1 MKEHELKKALG
12 KIQLSND
19 GQKRIMEK
27 LKNKRRDE
35 YKMKSKKL
43 IPIAIAATLVLGI
56 TAFAAV
62 RGWSEGFLQKMNI
75 TEGQMK
81 QLQGSDTSAV
91 AMPNVSDTHDGIT
104 VSTAQCLY
112 DGNFVRMAFYVEGYD
127 IENTM
132 EPELEHIN
140 ILVDGQEGHNYDWCF
155 FNGIDW
161 TDRDNP
167 VMADGSPVKE
177 DEDGEY
183 IPNYRIADGKMEI
196 NLNWAPYVE
205 SGKRLSGKELEN
217 KKITVLFQNFGG
229 KKGIWKLEWTMKNS
243 QEGTLFAPN
252 EELGDT
258 GITINE
264 VTLYAASATVKYAYP
279 KREVEI
285 DAYDEAG
292 NVRKTTDFEEPP
304 ELIGV
309 KLKDGTLLTNIN
321 DGGSGGYENGNTDEF
336 VARVNF
342 SKILNTDEVDSL
354 LFIKNYPENG
364 KIKIT
369 EEDCYVVKL
378 Y

>member
-1 MKEHELKKALG
+1 MKEQELKNALNN
-12 KIQLSND
+12 IRLTD
-19 GQKRIMEK
+19 EEEKRILEK
-27 LKNKRRDE
+27 VKIKGKEE
-35 YKMKSKKL
+35 YKMKSKKI

-62 RGWSEGFLQKMNI
+62 RSWSGGFLQKMNI
-75 TEGQMK
+75 SEGQMK
-81 QLQGSDTSAV
+81 QLQCSASPIV
-91 AMPNVSDTHDGIT
+91 ETPDVSDTHDGIT

-127 IENTM
+127 IESTK

-140 ILVDGQEGHNYDWCF
+140 ILLDGQEGHNYSWCF
-155 FNGIDW
+155 FDGIDW

-177 DEDGEY
+177 DENGEY
-183 IPNYRIADGKMEI
+183 IRNYKIADGKMEI
-196 NLNWAPYVE
+196 NLDWAPYVE
-205 SGKRLSGKELEN
+205 GGERLSENELEN
-217 KKITVLFQNFGG
+217 KKITVLFKNFGG
-229 KKGIWKLEWTMKNS
+229 KKGTWKLEWQMKKS
-243 QEGTLFAPN
+243 EEGMLFTPN

-258 GITINE
+258 GIRINE
-264 VTLYAASATVKYAYP
+264 VKLYSASAVVKYAYP
-279 KREVEI
+279 QREVEI

-304 ELIGV
+304 VLIGV

-321 DGGSGGYENGNTDEF
+321 DGGSCGYENGNMNEF

-342 SKILNTDEVDSL
+342 SKILEKDEIDSL
-354 LFIKNYPENG
+354 LFIKEYPENG

-369 EEDCYVVKL
+369 EEDCYTVKL
-378 Y
+378 N